1 MEPQHQ
7 VEGVLAVPVRA
18 LNVLGVVDVVGVVV
32 ETVVEDV
39 VVNGEPTTKT
49 EKPREMVKSR
59 SKRK

>member
-18 LNVLGVVDVVGVVV
+18 LNVLGVVDVVV